1 VFELESL
8 LFVVGGQAVDLEQHR
23 QQVIFT
29 FAGAVSTAHKAMAGP
44 SGGVQNHRKSMEI
57 EETSSRYV
65 TE

>member
-1 VFELESL
+1 
-8 LFVVGGQAVDLEQHR
+8 VDFEQHQ